1 MRIID
6 WSSDVCSSD
15 LIVDQ
20 VADIL
25 EPDIEP
31 QHAFAD
37 AHVVADVL
45 ADAGVRRRCGV
56 RHPRARVA
64 DIVRD
69 IDQREGVEQ
78 PMCLR
83 ATLDLERED
92 GRSEEHTSELQSL
105 LRSSS
110 AYFCLKQ

>member
-56 RHPRARVA
+56 RHQRAHVA
-64 DIVRD
+64 AIVRD

-78 PMCLR
+78 
-83 ATLDLERED
+83 
-92 GRSEEHTSELQSL
+92 RSEEHTYELQSL
-105 LRSSS
+105 MRI
-110 AYFCLKQ
+110 YYVVFCLNKRKHEVAKIKILNS